1 MIEDTPVHPW
11 HKLRNADYK
20 KAIEKKG
27 KFDYLSWAI
36 CLDKAKQIDPN
47 INYKL
52 VGIID
57 CGQSKIVHV
66 ELAYTNPDIVENS
79 DISEDYYRLYHHEY
93 LAVRGYR
100 NEAIANPD
108 AAQVEN
114 TFRRCVAKAI
124 SMCFGFG
131 IELWINEDIKDL
143 DYMPENINGNTPVKG
158 GMTVSQSVKLDR
170 MSRSNFLSKA
180 EQDRVTQLKNK
191 FDLSEIEVDKKI
203 AAIQSTINL
212 NKLKKKGK

>member
-1 MIEDTPVHPW
+1 MIDDTPVHPW
-11 HKLRNADYK
+11 HKLRNAEYK

-36 CLDKAKQIDPN
+36 CLDKAKQVDPTVK
-47 INYKL
+47 YEL
-52 VGIID
+52 VKIID

-66 ELAYTNPDIVENS
+66 ELSYNNIDVHDNP
-79 DISEDYYRLYHHEY
+79 DYYRLYHNEY
-93 LAVRGYR
+93 LAVRGFR
-100 NEAIANPD
+100 NEALASPD

-131 IELWINEDIKDL
+131 IELWINEDLKDL

-158 GMTVSQSVKLDR
+158 NMTVSQSVKLDR
-170 MSRSNFLSKA
+170 MSRSNFLTEP
-180 EQDRVTQLKNK
+180 EQNRVKQLKHK
-191 FDLSEIEVDKKI
+191 FDLTEVEVDKKI
-203 AAIQSTINL
+203 AAIQSSIDI